1 MEKIEIKKEKV
12 KVTISYFNGKERVR
26 ETREIYRPIGYKS
39 AQAEVLAD
47 PEENNSNK
55 LRQKRKETVTI
66 SFFDGKERRRETREV
81 YRYY

>member
-26 ETREIYRPIGYKS
+26 ETRE
-39 AQAEVLAD
+39 
-47 PEENNSNK
+47 
-55 LRQKRKETVTI
+55 
-66 SFFDGKERRRETREV
+66 V